1 MKNNQYTYIQ
11 IIYSMTEFSSLEGPL
26 KDIEPPCLQVKKL
39 RLKLDNLCMPKNP
52 DFCFIEQTLHL
63 GTIIR
68 SQSLPLK
75 LTLR

>member
-1 MKNNQYTYIQ
+1 
-11 IIYSMTEFSSLEGPL
+11 MTEFSSLEGPL
-26 KDIEPPCLQVKKL
+26 KDIGPPCLQVEKL

-63 GTIIR
+63 GAIIR